1 MALRFGTEVCPSRE
15 RYVDMELSL
24 LCGLGLFAR
33 RPYIFFPQ
41 HVAHIAFAFAL
52 FYACSNEETQE
63 ERCTDR
69 ANNQTDDESCEH
81 RLDLLSREAISKIW
95 GDWRESD
102 PRRTLLRRQ
111 PLFPAE
117 LQPHERTSFRSSK
130 NDTRRTCERYKQYCL
145 WRIVISINGADDRI
159 RTYSRLITG
168 ELRYRCATSASWSGW
183 P

>member
-1 MALRFGTEVCPSRE
+1 MRFGTEVCPSRE

-41 HVAHIAFAFAL
+41 HAAHIAFAFAL

-130 NDTRRTCERYKQYCL
+130 NDTRRMCERYKQYCL
-145 WRIVISINGADDRI
+145 WRIVGDKMGPAM
-159 RTYSRLITG
+159 RL
-168 ELRYRCATSASWSGW
+168 ELIAFRLQVGCTASCAMPAS
-183 P
+183 